1 MHHLENTEQRAELIE
16 QITRLKCFDNIDRVS
31 TIEQGDSHHCFKVVD
46 QNKCYFVKYFDHIEH
61 SHQYN
66 QLNKIVA
73 DIGLAPALIYN
84 DKFWQVHQFIEGS
97 SLNLWPLSLK
107 EKVEHCLTL
116 MVACHQ
122 KIDVT
127 KLTQVPVLNFFEVIK
142 PLTKH
147 LTNDQQ
153 SLINKIIDMLNNT
166 LLISPSVLCHGD
178 INFSNIILANKPWL
192 LDFECACIA
201 DKEFDLAMMLSVNEL
216 LSEATPS
223 VIDSSIDY
231 YNERSSANSIIDK
244 EKVMRYLVFSFIIN
258 GLWYFE
264 SYNNKK
270 DSRLKHKA
278 FKQFNYFDSV
288 DFITE
293 SLTDR
298 MR

>member
-1 MHHLENTEQRAELIE
+1 MQHLESTEQGAELIE
-16 QITRLKCFDNIDRVS
+16 QLTRLKCFANIDRVS

-46 QNKCYFVKYFDHIEH
+46 QKKSYFVKYFHHIEH
-61 SHQYN
+61 CHQYN
-66 QLNKIVA
+66 QLNKIAA

-84 DKFWQVHQFIEGS
+84 DKCWQVYQFIEGS
-97 SLNLWPLSLK
+97 SLNLCSLPLK
-107 EKVEHCLTL
+107 QKIEHCLTL

-127 KLTQVPVLNFFEVIK
+127 RLTQIPVLNIFEVIK
-142 PLTKH
+142 PLTQH
-147 LTNDQQ
+147 LTDDQQ
-153 SLINKIIDMLNNT
+153 RLISKINGMLNNT
-166 LLISPSVLCHGD
+166 LLINPSVLCHGD

-192 LDFECACIA
+192 VDFECACIA

-231 YNERSSANSIIDK
+231 YNERSSANSLIDK
-244 EKVMRYLVFSFIIN
+244 EKLMYYLAFSFVIN

-264 SYNNKK
+264 RDKNN
-270 DSRLKHKA
+270 SRFKHKA
-278 FKQFNYFDSV
+278 FKQFNYFDSLG
-288 DFITE
+288 FITE